1 MYSVPI
7 PGHDELLKRNI
18 GPAKGR
24 KIEPVMNQEKI
35 TLSQLEGF
43 LFKSADI
50 LRGKMDASEFK
61 EFIFGM
67 LFLKRLSDEFDRKRT
82 ILRGTTFA
90 HLKDQPQLLTELLND
105 KTSYGDT
112 FYVPPRARWHE
123 SWLDEEGNEVPPLKH
138 LKHDIGNMLN
148 KAIAAIEDENDAL
161 AGVLKNNIDFNA
173 VKGKTKIADQKWK
186 DLLDHFNQ
194 PNFVLVNDNF
204 EFPDLLGAAYEYL
217 IKYFADSAGKKGG
230 EFYTPAEVVR
240 LLVQL
245 TKPQAGNTVYDPT
258 AGSGGFLIQAHQYVE
273 EQGQDANDLALYGQD
288 SNGTVWS
295 ICNMNM
301 ILHNITR
308 FTIENGD
315 TLEDPLIL
323 EHNQPR
329 KFDRVLA
336 NPPFSQNY
344 SRATMSFASRFREF
358 CPETGKKADLM
369 FVQHMIASLKPDGHM
384 ATIMPHGVLFRGGKE
399 KLIRELLIE
408 DDVIE
413 AIISLPPGLF
423 YGTGIPAC
431 VLVVNKSKPDAL
443 RNKVLFVNADR
454 EFAEGKNQN
463 KLRPEDIE
471 KIDHV
476 FSHRLTI
483 DKYSRLVDK
492 DEIVSQHDYN
502 LNIRRYVDNTPE
514 PEPEDVQA
522 HLIGGIPA
530 TEVSAKQA
538 EFDKFGVKPEIFF
551 APLRPDYFAFRGE
564 IEAKP
569 AIKIT
574 LETDE
579 NLQAKLAAHHT
590 VLDQWW
596 QVAQHDFAQLREGR
610 KLPEVRSEL
619 LTTLK
624 QKLQPLAVLD
634 EFKSAGVF
642 VNWWQ
647 TIRYDLKTVI
657 STGWHHTLI
666 PDSYLIAEYFQA
678 EADEI
683 EALEGKIDEA
693 QGELTEAVE
702 AAAEA
707 ASFEPEAEEG
717 EEGEAKLTA
726 TALKKY
732 LKALI
737 DDLADAKSDSAKNE
751 RKKYATLR
759 DGISAIETRIKAH
772 KVELK
777 TKQDELE
784 LKLRL
789 KRIGGDESKAETNE
803 LIAQATTAM
812 QGLNPAVKD
821 EKKKLTALE
830 KDKAA
835 LEKRLARID
844 TLLAE
849 IGGQLS
855 ETDAKRLI
863 LKKLHDLA
871 NMELL
876 RYLNAEKRALLA
888 IVENLWDKYALS
900 SQTLEAERESTL
912 SALNGF
918 LTGLGYLGRAQ

>member
-1 MYSVPI
+1 M
-7 PGHDELLKRNI
+7 L
-18 GPAKGR
+18 
-24 KIEPVMNQEKI
+24 QEKI
-35 TLSQLEGF
+35 TLSQLESF
-43 LFKSADI
+43 LFKAADI

-67 LFLKRLSDEFDRKRT
+67 LFIKRLSDEFDRKRAT
-82 ILRGTTFA
+82 LRKTTFA
-90 HLKDQPQLLTELLND
+90 HLKDQPALLEELLND

-112 FYVPPRARWHE
+112 FFVPPRARWHK

-138 LKHDIGNMLN
+138 LKHDIGAMLN

-173 VKGKTKIADQKWK
+173 VKGKTKIPDQKWK

-194 PNFVLVNDNF
+194 PQFVLVNDNF

-217 IKYFADSAGKKGG
+217 IKFFADSAGKKGG

-273 EQGQDANDLALYGQD
+273 EQGQDPDDLALYGQD

-323 EHNQPR
+323 ENGHLR

-344 SRATMSFASRFREF
+344 SRASMTFASRFREF

-399 KLIRELLIE
+399 KLIRELLIN
-408 DDVIE
+408 DDIIE
-413 AIISLPPGLF
+413 SIISLPPGLF

-431 VLVVNKSKPDAL
+431 VLVVNKSKPDQL
-443 RNKVLFVNADR
+443 RNKVLFINADR
-454 EFAEGKNQN
+454 EYLEGKNQN

-476 FSHRLTI
+476 FTHKRELH
-483 DKYSRLVDK
+483 KYSRLVDK
-492 DEIVSQHDYN
+492 DEIVHQHDYN
-502 LNIRRYVDNTPE
+502 LNIRRYVDNTPA

-522 HLIGGIPA
+522 HLIGGVPEK
-530 TEVSAKQA
+530 EVAAKQR
-538 EFDKFGVKPEIFF
+538 EFDKFAVAPDIFF
-551 APLRPDYFAFRGE
+551 EPLRPGYLAFCAE
-564 IEAKP
+564 IAAKP
-569 AIKIT
+569 AIKTT
-574 LETDE
+574 LEADV
-579 NLQAKLAAHHT
+579 NLQASIQAHHT
-590 VLDQWW
+590 TLEQWW
-596 QVAQHDFAQLREGR
+596 LVAQHDFARLREGR

-619 LTTLK
+619 LATLK
-624 QKLQPLAVLD
+624 AKLQPLGVLD
-634 EFKSAGVF
+634 EFKSAGIF

-666 PDSYLIAEYFQA
+666 PDSALVAEYFQA

-683 EALEGKIDEA
+683 EALEGRINEA

-702 AAAEA
+702 VAAE
-707 ASFEPEAEEG
+707 SVNYEAEEG
-717 EEGEAKLTA
+717 EGEENEARLTA
-726 TALKKY
+726 AAIKKY
-732 LKALI
+732 LKELI
-737 DDLADAKSDSAKNE
+737 DDLADANTDSAIKE
-751 RKKYATLR
+751 RKQYEALY
-759 DGISAIETRIKAH
+759 DGVAAIEKRIKAH
-772 KVELK
+772 KAAFK

-784 LKLRL
+784 LKLWL
-789 KRIGGDESKAETNE
+789 KRIGGDEAKAETNE
-803 LIAQATTAM
+803 LLVQAGKAM
-812 QGLNPAVKD
+812 QGLNPAVKED
-821 EKKKLTALE
+821 KKKLTALE

-835 LEKRLARID
+835 LQMRLLRID
-844 TLLAE
+844 DLLTA

-855 ETDAKRLI
+855 EADAKRLI

-871 NMELL
+871 NKELL

-888 IVENLWDKYALS
+888 IVENLWDKYAVS
-900 SQTLEAERESTL
+900 SQTLEAERGQSLNTL
-912 SALNGF
+912 NSF
-918 LTGLGYLGRAQ
+918 LTKLGYLG